1 MKIKELLEFG
11 VGRITKQNQTQDV
24 GPNEIKK
31 QAAKFGFKVN
41 KDGYPPLLHKSAAK
55 NSTPNKLMNLGLN
68 EESIDT
74 LKTAVINQVKKTDD
88 EQLLDKVYTV
98 LNKTNL
104 QSRIQDVIKSE
115 TDVKKY
121 SAIIAEAIIN
131 TPGTYKEKY
140 DFIDGYPNGYVD
152 VDKLISGKLV
162 KFDELITGN
171 NFTKKVFDELFAFRP
186 GSAGPGEFALAAL
199 SPRIKMRSKG
209 DLYID
214 NKYIEVKASAGET
227 VSSGGGRL
235 GEPGLLNPSGVKEI
249 IEKYTKKKVVNDV
262 YIHQLPALL
271 KAHIKDGQAIKAAA
285 TEIIKT
291 IFGYTDKNL
300 INAIVSG
307 SNVQEKYV
315 AANWEKYKEES
326 GWEGLLVIN
335 RAAQSLRY
343 FTSPDQLANNIY
355 SLKAIIVSKDV
366 AKATRQILS
375 QITLKGGG
383 SAASA
388 VADLDNEIDSTEI
401 PSLNKEVLPKRK
413 PADITAAKPRLN
425 PSPKGVGRSKR

>member
-31 QAAKFGFKVN
+31 QAAKFGFKVD
-41 KDGYPPLLHKSAAK
+41 KDGRPPLLHKTAAK

-88 EQLLDKVYTV
+88 EKLLDKVYTV

-104 QSRIQDVIKSE
+104 QARIQDVIKSE

-121 SAIIAEAIIN
+121 AAIIAEAIIN
-131 TPGTYKEKY
+131 TAGTYKEKY

-171 NFTKKVFDELFAFRP
+171 DFTKKVFDELFAFRP

-235 GEPGLLNPSGVKEI
+235 GEPGLLNPNGVREI
-249 IEKYTKKKVVNDV
+249 IEKYTKKRIVNDV
-262 YIHQLPALL
+262 YIHQLPTLL
-271 KAHIKDGQAIKAAA
+271 KTYIKDNALIKKAA
-285 TEIIKT
+285 TEIVKT
-291 IFGYTDKNL
+291 IFGSTNSDL

-315 AANWEKYKEES
+315 AVNWEKYKKES

-343 FTSPDQLANNIY
+343 FTSPDQLSNNIY
-355 SLKAIIVSKDV
+355 GLKAAIVSKDE
-366 AKATRQILS
+366 AKASRQILS
-375 QITLKGGG
+375 QITLKGGSG
-383 SAASA
+383 LAA
-388 VADLDNEIDSTEI
+388 VKDIDNTTDTTDTDTTDTDVI
-401 PSLNKEVLPKRK
+401 PKRK
-413 PADITAAKPRLN
+413 PAPITAKKPRLT
-425 PSPKGVGRSKR
+425 PGPKGVGRSKR